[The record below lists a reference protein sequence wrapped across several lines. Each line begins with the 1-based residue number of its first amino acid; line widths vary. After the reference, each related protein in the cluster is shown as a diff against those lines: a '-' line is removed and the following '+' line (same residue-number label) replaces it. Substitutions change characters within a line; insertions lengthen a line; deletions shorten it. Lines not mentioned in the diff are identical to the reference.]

1 VNKATKRQLK
11 EIIRRQ
17 NEIKEK
23 ARVKRNL
30 RLMFLAQKR
39 DEAAKNKQQE
49 KPKRVIRIRDRHLL
63 QMIHGT
69 LSERNEAHYRA
80 IGVTQAT
87 IEALV
92 AQRPRLMEKLQFAGL
107 TLEPVSGQQ

>member
-1 VNKATKRQLK
+1 VNKATKWQLK

-23 ARVKRNL
+23 ARVRRNL
-30 RLMFLAQKR
+30 RRMYLAQKR

-49 KPKRVIRIRDRHLL
+49 KPKRLIRIRDRHLL

-80 IGVTQAT
+80 IGITQAT

-92 AQRPRLMEKLQFAGL
+92 AQRTRLMEKLQFAGL
-107 TLEPVSGQQ
+107 TLEPV

>member
-23 ARVKRNL
+23 ARVARNL
-30 RLMFLAQKR
+30 RLLFLAQKK
-39 DEAAKNKQQE
+39 DDAAKNKLRE

-80 IGVTQAT
+80 IGITRAD

-92 AQRPRLMEKLQFAGL
+92 AKRPRLMEKLQFAGL
-107 TLEPVSGQQ
+107 TLEPVSE